1 MDDTTYDKRAKYNPG
16 HGYEARKNAPIS
28 IVCHST
34 SNPRAKN
41 TVFSAEATFLYNS
54 TLVSAHYLIGKDG
67 ATVRFLEPRAWAAWH
82 AGNAQREYQNQYS
95 IGVELHH
102 SVGDPPYPK
111 AQMNALAV
119 LLRSL
124 MALFNIPVTRIET
137 HGQIAIAGPY
147 IRKSDPSDMTYE
159 AFLQFRS
166 TLVSEPTPVS
176 PPKPPPQTPPLRR
189 KQSHPRKQKRTRCL
203 VSPSISRLLAS
214 GRYGGILHKVS
225 RWKLTRRTQAG
236 LVISRMGVALSIWW
250 LWKKHSR
257 PG

>member
-166 TLVSEPTPVS
+166 TLVSEPPPVS
-176 PPKPPPQTPPLRR
+176 PPKPPPQTKAYKVLGVPVY
-189 KQSHPRKQKRTRCL
+189 QSSTGVGALWGH
-203 VSPSISRLLAS
+203 LAQGEPVEIDATYSS
-214 GRYGGILHKVS
+214 GVGHLKDGRGFVD
-225 RWKLTRRTQAG
+225 
-236 LVISRMGVALSIWW
+236 MVALEETQ
-250 LWKKHSR
+250 
-257 PG
+257 